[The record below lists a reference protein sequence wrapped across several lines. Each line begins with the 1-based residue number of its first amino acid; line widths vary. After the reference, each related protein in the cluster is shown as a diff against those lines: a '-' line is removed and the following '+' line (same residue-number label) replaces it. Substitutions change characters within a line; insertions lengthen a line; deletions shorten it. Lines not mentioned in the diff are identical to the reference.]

1 MRTGQEMARK
11 ENRRCL
17 SLAGVDQATAFRL
30 RACHSHGDHRD
41 HRESTELWS
50 AMACGGILAPPL
62 VN

>member
-11 ENRRCL
+11 ESRRCL

-30 RACHSHGDHRD
+30 RACHSHGDHR
-41 HRESTELWS
+41 ESTEFWS